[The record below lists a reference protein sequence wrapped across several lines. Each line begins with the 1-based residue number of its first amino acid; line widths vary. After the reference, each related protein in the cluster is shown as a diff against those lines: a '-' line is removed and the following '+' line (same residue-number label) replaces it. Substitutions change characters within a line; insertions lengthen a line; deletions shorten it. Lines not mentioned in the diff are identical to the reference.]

1 MEIAPVTE
9 ESKNPPCHRARGVA
23 AVALSILNIY
33 RKMQQ
38 AAVEIYDQVSFSSR
52 SFEREIANR
61 IRRERRERPLQ
72 FLGVLGCVGLGL
84 GIVTRIRRSSRG

>member
-9 ESKNPPCHRARGVA
+9 ESGNPPCHRARGV
-23 AVALSILNIY
+23 V
-33 RKMQQ
+33 
-38 AAVEIYDQVSFSSR
+38 SR